1 MKMQKGFTLIELMI
15 VIAILGI
22 LIAIALPAY
31 QDYTIR
37 AKVTEG
43 LNLAAAAKLGASET
57 RLSGNLATNNGWPS
71 SNTEA
76 GYGGA
81 ATPIVSS
88 INLSIVAG
96 STEIR
101 ITYLSPTE
109 VAGKYL
115 NLQSTMT
122 STGVIRWE
130 CESDAGAKIGG
141 TVGTVAAK
149 YAPANC
155 R

>member
-31 QDYTIR
+31 QDYTVR

-43 LNLAAAAKLGASET
+43 LNLSAAAKLAASET
-57 RLSGNLATNNGWPS
+57 RLSGNLAANNGWPA
-71 SNTEA
+71 SNTDA
-76 GYGGA
+76 GYAGA
-81 ATPIVSS
+81 QTPIVAS
-88 INLSIVAG
+88 INMAIVAG

-101 ITYLSPTE
+101 ITYTTPTE
-109 VAGKYL
+109 VAGDYI

-122 STGVIRWE
+122 ATGVIRWE
-130 CESDAGAKIGG
+130 CQSDAAAKIGG

-149 YAPANC
+149 YVPANC